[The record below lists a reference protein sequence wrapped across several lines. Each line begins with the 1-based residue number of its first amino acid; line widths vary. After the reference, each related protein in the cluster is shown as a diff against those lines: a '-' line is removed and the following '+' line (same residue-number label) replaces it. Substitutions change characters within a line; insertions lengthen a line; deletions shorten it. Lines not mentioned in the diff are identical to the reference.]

1 MGSYGWFCPY
11 TTGVLARGNC
21 TREDKV
27 MSFCMPM
34 REGSGEIGPAGT
46 SASDPHLWD
55 CDDTF
60 LLWYTQAV
68 VLVMAS

>member
-1 MGSYGWFCPY
+1 
-11 TTGVLARGNC
+11 
-21 TREDKV
+21 
-27 MSFCMPM
+27 MPM